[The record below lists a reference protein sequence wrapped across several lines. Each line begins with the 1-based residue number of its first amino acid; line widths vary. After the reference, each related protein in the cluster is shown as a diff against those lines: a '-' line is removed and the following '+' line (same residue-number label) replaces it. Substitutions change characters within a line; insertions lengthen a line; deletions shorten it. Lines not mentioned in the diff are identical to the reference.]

1 MLTSAPK
8 TASYNLLRQ
17 EAQRTEFKSLHQ
29 NLKVQ
34 FNMSQAENTRL
45 KTQISSLLA
54 ELHRKDKDQEY
65 FLSQTKPD
73 MKRQKSL
80 AENYLVSQLK
90 KQIRGLK
97 NELQNANEQVA

>member
-1 MLTSAPK
+1 
-8 TASYNLLRQ
+8 
-17 EAQRTEFKSLHQ
+17 
-29 NLKVQ
+29 
-34 FNMSQAENTRL
+34 MSQAENTRL

-80 AENYLVSQLK
+80 AENYLVS
-90 KQIRGLK
+90 
-97 NELQNANEQVA
+97 